1 MPSPLVVGSVAFDLI
16 FGIHGNIQDE
26 ILVGKD
32 GKLGRQN
39 LMFTAKSREH
49 FWGGTGGNIA
59 YGLGLLGKKPLLFSL
74 AGKDFEGSGF
84 GPDLKKA
91 GVDSR
96 VVIDEKSWTALFY
109 GMSAERGQQ
118 TGVYQPN

>member
-1 MPSPLVVGSVAFDLI
+1 MPRPLVVGSIAFDLI
-16 FGIHGNIQDE
+16 FPIHGKIQDE
-26 ILVGKD
+26 ILVEKD

-39 LMFTAKSREH
+39 LMFTAKTKES

-84 GPDLKKA
+84 EPHLKKA

-96 VVIDEKSWTALFY
+96 VVI
-109 GMSAERGQQ
+109 
-118 TGVYQPN
+118 